1 MGPGAGLC
9 LAYSTSSPVMWM
21 DHVRLRALCVP
32 LLCKLAGIM
41 AQLGSRLIEFHP
53 IKYEYHAV

>member
-1 MGPGAGLC
+1 MLSLLDFLSSYVDGPC
-9 LAYSTSSPVMWM
+9 E
-21 DHVRLRALCVP
+21 ALCFP